1 MKMTALRLAVAVPMK
16 PLALAKQRLRPVLA
30 EAERLALAEGM
41 LAHVLATVQESGVAG
56 AAGVVSRDPA
66 VLATAARFGF
76 VAIADAPRGGYN
88 AAAWRAARW
97 ARAMAASALLLLPAD
112 LPHLTPADVRGL
124 ADAARDAARALV
136 IAPDAAE
143 TGTNA
148 LLLRP
153 PDLLR
158 PRFGPDSFPR
168 HLALAAAAGVEAVI
182 YRSPTLAHDVDLPVD
197 LAEMAA
203 A

>member
-1 MKMTALRLAVAVPMK
+1 
-16 PLALAKQRLRPVLA
+16 
-30 EAERLALAEGM
+30 
-41 LAHVLATVQESGVAG
+41 
-56 AAGVVSRDPA
+56 
-66 VLATAARFGF
+66 
-76 VAIADAPRGGYN
+76 
-88 AAAWRAARW
+88 
-97 ARAMAASALLLLPAD
+97 
-112 LPHLTPADVRGL
+112 
-124 ADAARDAARALV
+124 ARDAARALV